1 MSSKWNEVPD
11 KLIFYQMNNHFYW
24 LFYQTWPPDPRKF
37 MTKKCQTNEQIFSQ
51 LKTVNDQE
59 LLLALLKKEIPPTP
73 PWNLH
78 TDTHNFSRV
87 LLKYIF

>member
-1 MSSKWNEVPD
+1 
-11 KLIFYQMNNHFYW
+11 
-24 LFYQTWPPDPRKF
+24 

-73 PWNLH
+73 P
-78 TDTHNFSRV
+78 
-87 LLKYIF
+87 